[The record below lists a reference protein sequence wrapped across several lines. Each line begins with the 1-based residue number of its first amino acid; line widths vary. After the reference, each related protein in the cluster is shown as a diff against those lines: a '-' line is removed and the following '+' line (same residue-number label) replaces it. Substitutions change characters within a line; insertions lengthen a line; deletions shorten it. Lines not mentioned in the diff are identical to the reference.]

1 MEVLDSQDELLSSPC
16 CFCFPKRES
25 VSASL
30 RIHFFISI
38 SELLC
43 GAMSMLVFLLLL
55 LGFVVIFS
63 VYGLESKMK

>member
-1 MEVLDSQDELLSSPC
+1 M
-16 CFCFPKRES
+16 
-25 VSASL
+25 SASL

-43 GAMSMLVFLLLL
+43 GAMSMLGFLLLL
-55 LGFVVIFS
+55 LGFAVIFS